1 MHLFVFRETQE
12 MWDLQ
17 LRQQEGSGSRRGAWG
32 QQERVE
38 ERLQCLSLGWRVFYL
53 RPLRLP
59 EIINMCCHSCFSSS
73 DFIQSL

>member
-17 LRQQEGSGSRRGAWG
+17 LRQQEGSGCRTGVWG

-38 ERLQCLSLGWRVFYL
+38 ERLQGLSLGWRVFYL
-53 RPLRLP
+53 RQEFPK
-59 EIINMCCHSCFSSS
+59 
-73 DFIQSL
+73 